1 MSSKLEKYF
10 VPYEESME
18 LKRLGFKEECLFTYS
33 SNTKE
38 LGVTLP
44 TSANN
49 LAINIQ
55 DFNTL
60 YPGVELCSAPLFS
73 QAFNFFRDK
82 YNLDA
87 HVRMFNKRY
96 SERCYWKISDF
107 NSEGILGYSDFAE
120 NHQQAEIDCL
130 NKLISIVKNEYKNT

>member
-1 MSSKLEKYF
+1 MKQLEKYF
-10 VPYEESME
+10 VSYEESME
-18 LKRLGFKEECLFTYS
+18 LKRLGFNEECLFTYS

-44 TSANN
+44 ISANH

-60 YPGVELCSAPLFS
+60 YPGVELCSAPLFQ

-82 YNLDA
+82 YNLDS
-87 HVRMFNKRY
+87 HIRMFNKRY
-96 SERCYWKISDF
+96 SNKCYWKITDF
-107 NSEGILGYSDFAE
+107 NSKDIKGYSDDAE
-120 NHQQAEIDCL
+120 NYHQAELDCL
-130 NKLISIVKNEYKNT
+130 KKLISIVKIEYKNL